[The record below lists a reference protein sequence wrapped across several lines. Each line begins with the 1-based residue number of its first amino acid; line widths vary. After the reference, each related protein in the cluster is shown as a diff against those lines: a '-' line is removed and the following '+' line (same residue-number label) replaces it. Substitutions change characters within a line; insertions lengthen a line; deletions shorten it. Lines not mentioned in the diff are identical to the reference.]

1 MAIITYPLNN
11 TEYTAEDA
19 ELYHATRT
27 SGVFANDDFPIT
39 VSGGGN
45 VVTIGEGIGWIRNS
59 KFSGKVVANKAEMS
73 LDLGLPHATYPRID
87 AVVLQFSANAN
98 ASEIIVKNGTAQTN
112 PTPPEVVRTESVYEL
127 HLYHVYRE
135 AGAASVTSS
144 NVTDLRS
151 DSAYCGIMSDD
162 VTMLG
167 DDYVRKDMVGVANGV
182 AQLDGSG
189 KVPEAQLPSMDYIPT
204 SQKAAANGV
213 ASLGSDG
220 KVPSGQLPSLD
231 YIQTSQKGA
240 AGGVATLGSSGKVP
254 SSQLDLSISVTSTST
269 TTAANSA
276 AVKTAYDKAVSAYN
290 LANEKP
296 GVSSGTPTLS
306 AYGNSPAPTLT
317 AGGWVRIGNLVVVDV
332 EVLSNLSTSVSDKP
346 TYYDFTM
353 TGLPTGKSTEYITG
367 MTYLDNLCSFV
378 FNPSS
383 GRVHINND
391 FTSSFLYGKCR
402 ITFSYIAS

>member
-11 TEYTAEDA
+11 IEYTAEDA

-39 VSGGGN
+39 VSGDGN
-45 VVTIGEGIGWIRNS
+45 TVTIGEGIGWIRNS
-59 KFSGKVVANKAEMS
+59 KFSGKVVANKSEMS

-112 PTPPEVVRTESVYEL
+112 PMPPEVVRTESVYEL

-167 DDYVRKDMVGVANGV
+167 DDYVGKDMVGVANGV
-182 AQLDGSG
+182 ASLGGDG
-189 KVPEAQLPSMDYIPT
+189 KVPKAQLPSMDYIPT

-220 KVPSGQLPSLD
+220 KVPSGQLPSMN
-231 YIQTSQKGA
+231 YIPTSEKGA
-240 AGGVATLGSSGKVP
+240 ANGVAPLNANKRIEHTYLPVHVLNYKRKQIVSGYQYFSTNTGGSTMSSTIILEGTSSTYIPGSEYDCVSFSAVLGRPNGMLHTLGSKLPSGCEF
-254 SSQLDLSISVTSTST
+254 SCYLSRSD
-269 TTAANSA
+269 NSW
-276 AVKTAYDKAVSAYN
+276 SAH
-290 LANEKP
+290 
-296 GVSSGTPTLS
+296 
-306 AYGNSPAPTLT
+306 
-317 AGGWVRIGNLVVVDV
+317 VDV
-332 EVLSNLSTSVSDKP
+332 SGSELFSGGSVKIWVKAEFIP
-346 TYYDFTM
+346 
-353 TGLPTGKSTEYITG
+353 K
-367 MTYLDNLCSFV
+367 
-378 FNPSS
+378 
-383 GRVHINND
+383 
-391 FTSSFLYGKCR
+391 
-402 ITFSYIAS
+402 

>member
-11 TEYTAEDA
+11 IEYTAEDA

-39 VSGGGN
+39 VSGDGN

-87 AVVLQFSANAN
+87 AVVLQFNENAN

-112 PTPPEVVRTESVYEL
+112 PMPPEVIRTESVYEL

-167 DDYVRKDMVGVANGV
+167 DDYVRKNMVGVANGV
-182 AQLDGSG
+182 ASLGENG

-213 ASLGSDG
+213 ASLDENKKLPATQLPNMYSAIGDLSVTPANSYVTVTKNNSKWVRYGNVVLLAFNFTATCTDG
-220 KVPSGQLPSLD
+220 VYWGELRVSGYPIILGQTNYTRIGGICSISFNGGVHDGVIRPTLYSSGNQYIEFKLLSGDKPSGNVD
-231 YIQTSQKGA
+231 IN
-240 AGGVATLGSSGKVP
+240 V
-254 SSQLDLSISVTSTST
+254 
-269 TTAANSA
+269 
-276 AVKTAYDKAVSAYN
+276 
-290 LANEKP
+290 
-296 GVSSGTPTLS
+296 SGT
-306 AYGNSPAPTLT
+306 
-317 AGGWVRIGNLVVVDV
+317 I
-332 EVLSNLSTSVSDKP
+332 
-346 TYYDFTM
+346 M
-353 TGLPTGKSTEYITG
+353 
-367 MTYLDNLCSFV
+367 YLQ
-378 FNPSS
+378 
-383 GRVHINND
+383 
-391 FTSSFLYGKCR
+391 Y
-402 ITFSYIAS
+402 A

>member
-11 TEYTAEDA
+11 IEYTAEDA

-39 VSGGGN
+39 VSGDGN

-87 AVVLQFSANAN
+87 AVVLQFNANAN

-112 PTPPEVVRTESVYEL
+112 PMPPEVIRTESVYEL

-135 AGAASVTSS
+135 AGAASITAS

-182 AQLDGSG
+182 ASLDGSG
-189 KVPEAQLPSMDYIPT
+189 KVPEAQLPSMNYIQT
-204 SQKAAANGV
+204 SEKGTANGV
-213 ASLGSDG
+213 APLNANKRIEHTYLPVHVLNYNRKQIVSGYRSLGFS
-220 KVPSGQLPSLD
+220 
-231 YIQTSQKGA
+231 TNGA
-240 AGGVATLGSSGKVP
+240 
-254 SSQLDLSISVTSTST
+254 
-269 TTAANSA
+269 
-276 AVKTAYDKAVSAYN
+276 
-290 LANEKP
+290 
-296 GVSSGTPTLS
+296 SSGTIFLEGTTSNVPGRGYDCIGLS
-306 AYGNSPAPTLT
+306 AVLVT
-317 AGGWVRIGNLVVVDV
+317 ADNHVYAIGSSIPGDGVFDCSLIRSDTAWSAQINLQGF
-332 EVLSNLSTSVSDKP
+332 
-346 TYYDFTM
+346 DF
-353 TGLPTGKSTEYITG
+353 
-367 MTYLDNLCSFV
+367 
-378 FNPSS
+378 SS
-383 GRVHINND
+383 GIA
-391 FTSSFLYGKCR
+391 TA
-402 ITFSYIAS
+402 YIKAEFIQK